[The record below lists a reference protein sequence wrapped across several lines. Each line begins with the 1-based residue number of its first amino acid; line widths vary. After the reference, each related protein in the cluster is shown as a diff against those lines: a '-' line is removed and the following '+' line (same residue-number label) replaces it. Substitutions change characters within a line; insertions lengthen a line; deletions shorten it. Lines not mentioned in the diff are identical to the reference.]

1 MGYPDSMITVE
12 DFEQAPLSRR
22 YYGGSVGRKIG
33 IRWNDDNWL
42 LKFPKNT
49 RDLHGSVP
57 SYSTASL
64 SEYLGSHVYAS
75 LGIDVHDTLLG
86 IRDGK
91 LVCACRDFVK
101 NGYTLYDF
109 RNLKN
114 SVNDELT
121 GFSQDASDGMSVVL
135 PDVIA
140 AIAHIDVF
148 KDTPNVLERFWDM
161 FVTDAFIR
169 NIDRNNTNWGVLI
182 SDTDIK
188 LAPVFA
194 NSNSFN
200 NQRTPSAISQRL
212 NNADL
217 LRQDALDVRSCFVT
231 TQGKP
236 IASLTYIA
244 SGEDPD
250 CNAALQRFI
259 NRLDMRA
266 IIDLFYNIPDSAR
279 AVDIIDDV
287 YRQYHLALLKYRV
300 EHVLL
305 PTYLSLHPEK
315 R

>member
-1 MGYPDSMITVE
+1 MITVE
-12 DFEQAPLSRR
+12 NFEQAPLSRR
-22 YYGGSVGRKIG
+22 YYGGSAGRKIG
-33 IRWNDDNWL
+33 IRWNNDNWL

-49 RDLHGSVP
+49 RDLQGSVP
-57 SYSTASL
+57 SYSTAPL

-75 LGIDVHDTLLG
+75 LGIDVHDTVLG

-101 NGYTLYDF
+101 DGYTLYDF

-121 GFSQDASDGMSVVL
+121 GFSQDASDGMSVIL
-135 PDVIA
+135 SDVIA

-148 KDTPNVLERFWDM
+148 QEVPNVLERFWDM

-182 SDTDIK
+182 SDTNII
-188 LAPVFA
+188 LAPVFG
-194 NSNSFN
+194 NGNSFN
-200 NQRTPSAISQRL
+200 NKRTPHAISQRL

-236 IASLTYIA
+236 IAPLKYIA
-244 SGEDPD
+244 SGEDAD
-250 CNAALQRFI
+250 CNAALERFVS
-259 NRLDMRA
+259 RLNMQV
-266 IIDLFYNIPDSAR
+266 IVDLFYDIPDTVR
-279 AVDIIDDV
+279 GVDIIDDG
-287 YRQYHLALLKYRV
+287 YRQYHLSLLKYRV
-300 EHVLL
+300 EQVFI
-305 PTYLSLHPEK
+305 PTYLKLHPEK
-315 R
+315 K

>member
-1 MGYPDSMITVE
+1 MITVE
-12 DFEQAPLSRR
+12 NFEQAPLSRR
-22 YYGGSVGRKIG
+22 YYGGSAGRKIG
-33 IRWNDDNWL
+33 IHWNNDNWL

-49 RDLHGSVP
+49 RDLQGSVP
-57 SYSTASL
+57 SYSTAPL

-75 LGIDVHDTLLG
+75 LNIDVHDTVLG

-101 NGYTLYDF
+101 DGYTLYDF

-148 KDTPNVLERFWDM
+148 KDIPNVLERFWDM

-182 SDTDIK
+182 SDTAMK

-200 NQRTPSAISQRL
+200 NKRTPHAISQRL
-212 NNADL
+212 HDTDL
-217 LRQDALDVRSCFVT
+217 LRQDALDVHSCFVS

-236 IASLTYIA
+236 IAPLKYIA
-244 SGEDPD
+244 SGQDPD

-259 NRLDMRA
+259 KHLDMHT
-266 IIDLFYNIPDSAR
+266 IIDMFYNIPDTVR
-279 AVDIIDDV
+279 GVDIIDED
-287 YRQYHLALLKYRV
+287 YRQYHLALLQYRV

-305 PTYLSLHPEK
+305 PTYQRLQAAQ
-315 R
+315 